1 MWGCFLGAS
10 SPPRFLRVFPTHVGV
25 FLVRIQRIH
34 ISSCLPH
41 ACGGVSSLKTLIDSD
56 KPSSPRMWGCFFIR
70 KKIQVTNGV
79 FPTHVGVFLTM
90 NCIMDILL
98 CLPHA
103 CGGVSS
109 RHGLSDPTRTSSP
122 RMWGCFPDEFP
133 FFLSASV
140 FPTHVGVFPR
150 RWRSF
155 FSHLS
160 LPHACGGV
168 SPTDHSPSNPTESSP
183 RMWGCF

>member
-1 MWGCFLGAS
+1 MWGCFFPDGHVGARYS
-10 SPPRFLRVFPTHVGV
+10 VFPTHVGV
-25 FLVRIQRIH
+25 FPLRVPDLPKCVR
-34 ISSCLPH
+34 LPH
-41 ACGGVSSLKTLIDSD
+41 ACGGVSRSLERTRRSHW
-56 KPSSPRMWGCFFIR
+56 SSPRMWGCFSPVSNVLCR
-70 KKIQVTNGV
+70 KVV

-168 SPTDHSPSNPTESSP
+168 SKDTSAAERLD
-183 RMWGCF
+183 